1 MHLNGML
8 TVNKTIYKLIMYH
21 TLSILTLSTQIISF
35 LLQSFSCNLINLNK
49 NITDFQQQIKTYL
62 VHMSEVSIL

>member
-8 TVNKTIYKLIMYH
+8 TVNKTIYKLIIYH